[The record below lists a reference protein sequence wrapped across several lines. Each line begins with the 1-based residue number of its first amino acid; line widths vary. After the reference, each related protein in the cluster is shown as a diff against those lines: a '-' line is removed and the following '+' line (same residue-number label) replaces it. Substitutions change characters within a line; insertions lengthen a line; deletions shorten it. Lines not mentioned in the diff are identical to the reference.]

1 MSLFRNKNEQA
12 YVGGKKHWTDVLKNS
27 GPANALLWRLPEED
41 FNTNST
47 LIVMPGEE
55 AIFVNGGV
63 IEQVFS
69 SGTYTLNTENYP
81 FISRLKNMLSGGVS
95 IFNCV
100 VYFVRKAHGYE
111 VLWGTDSPIQV
122 RDKVLGIATQVR
134 ARGAYKVQVEDG
146 PLFLEKMVG
155 GKVAY
160 TSQEALGDY
169 FCREFQGK
177 IRSTIAQYLQA
188 REEEL
193 LGIDAMANEIAR
205 QIEPEI
211 DAILKPYGLTCITFS
226 ISAMDIVGDELRKKY
241 DEIGMD
247 AIKKMRMAAADRKAL
262 DILGDDWSKVQTA
275 EIMKTFAANEGA
287 GGIAVAAMGMNAGNS
302 LGEMAKVLSP
312 AQKPQ
317 ESDHVSKLKQLKE
330 LFDMGILTQE
340 EFDAKKAEILK
351 NM

>member
-27 GPANALLWRLPEED
+27 GPADVLLWRMPEED

-55 AIFVNGGV
+55 AIFVNGGI
-63 IEQVFS
+63 IEQVFPA
-69 SGTYTLNTENYP
+69 GTYKLSTENYP
-81 FISRLKNMLSGGVS
+81 FISRLRNMLSGGVS

-155 GKVAY
+155 GKVAV

-169 FCREFQGK
+169 FCREFQSK

-205 QIEPEI
+205 QLEPEI
-211 DAILKPYGLTCITFS
+211 DAILKPYGLTCVTFS

-247 AIKKMRMAAADRKAL
+247 AIKKMRMAAADKKTI
-262 DILGDDWSKVQTA
+262 DILGDDWTRVQTA
-275 EIMKTFAANEGA
+275 DIMKTFASNEGA
-287 GGIAVAAMGMNAGNS
+287 GGMTVAAMGMNMANSMGN
-302 LGEMAKVLSP
+302 LMGGMMPQQEKPTSP
-312 AQKPQ
+312 IEKI
-317 ESDHVSKLKQLKE
+317 KQLKE
-330 LFDMGILTQE
+330 LLDIGVLTQE
-340 EFDAKKAEILK
+340 EFDKKKAELLK
-351 NM
+351 DF